1 MPGAGESGQSRFLE
15 QLVDPAWIKS
25 NGIFKEGAGCS
36 RPAQETGLG
45 ATQDHILEPEDYEI
59 DHRIPLPLG
68 GSNSI

>member
-1 MPGAGESGQSRFLE
+1 
-15 QLVDPAWIKS
+15 VDPAWIKS